1 MEFNRLD
8 ILKIFKTAFSDIVP
22 KVYYTD
28 RPSSTNT
35 QYSTFIVVKS
45 GDMEDNGA
53 WQDSY
58 INLLVFAKDT
68 DGLESTSVLDGLQKE
83 IFNKLPI
90 TNNILFTQKPMML
103 ESKSD
108 GSGFHYLTI
117 YFGIIIK

>member
-58 INLLVFAKDT
+58 INLLIFAKDT

-90 TNNILFTQKPMML
+90 TNDILFTQKPMML

>member
-58 INLLVFAKDT
+58 INLLIFAKDT

-90 TNNILFTQKPMML
+90 TNDILFTQKPMML

-108 GSGFHYLTI
+108 GSGFHYITI